1 MLQIILFKT
10 VKVAA
15 FKTVTA
21 VKSTVIDIPVKWLKK
36 LRSAVLV

>member
-1 MLQIILFKT
+1 MILQIILFRK

-21 VKSTVIDIPVKWLKK
+21 VNFTVIDTPVE
-36 LRSAVLV
+36 